1 MTDTEENARHESGA
15 QREEDE
21 CPQCGNQGH
30 ENPVLDDWYEC
41 SRCVIAFSADGEV
54 STDE

>member
-1 MTDTEENARHESGA
+1 MTPTNGPEESGTE

-21 CPQCGNQGH
+21 CPRCGTQGS

-41 SRCVIAFSADGEV
+41 HRCVIAFSADGEV
-54 STDE
+54 SESE